1 MNVKAVERRIAYMKD
16 ENNEAKKYM
25 YVMQPVLYNKIDEDK
40 VIQEAAVRANIS
52 ELVMTVAYNALS
64 KVLTAW
70 ATEGHSVA
78 IPGLG
83 TMRFGLRAEAVD
95 KVEEVKSGL
104 IKSRR
109 LIFTPSV
116 KLKQE
121 LANTSISITCIDR
134 DGKIVKNVTS
144 NDKDDVEDP
153 DSENSGNTGGNTD
166 SKTDSDTGK
175 DNTGSDTGK
184 DNTGSQGGGSGTGS
198 GSGTSGDNTE
208 EMD

>member
-153 DSENSGNTGGNTD
+153 DSENSGNTGG
-166 SKTDSDTGK
+166 
-175 DNTGSDTGK
+175 
-184 DNTGSQGGGSGTGS
+184 SGTGS
-198 GSGTSGDNTE
+198 EGGTTDKGNTGGSGSSTGSEGSDSGDDKDHGS
-208 EMD
+208 MD

>member
-1 MNVKAVERRIAYMKD
+1 MGMNVKAVERRIAYMKD

-153 DSENSGNTGGNTD
+153 DNS
-166 SKTDSDTGK
+166 
-175 DNTGSDTGK
+175 DNT
-184 DNTGSQGGGSGTGS
+184 GGSGTGS
-198 GSGTSGDNTE
+198 EGGTTDKGNTGGSGSSTGSEGGDSGDDKDHSS
-208 EMD
+208 MD

>member
-153 DSENSGNTGGNTD
+153 DNS
-166 SKTDSDTGK
+166 
-175 DNTGSDTGK
+175 DNT
-184 DNTGSQGGGSGTGS
+184 GGSGTGS
-198 GSGTSGDNTE
+198 EGGTTDKGNTGGSGSSTGSEGGDSGDDKDHSS
-208 EMD
+208 MD

>member
-144 NDKDDVEDP
+144 GDKNDVEDP
-153 DSENSGNTGGNTD
+153 DSENSGNTGG
-166 SKTDSDTGK
+166 
-175 DNTGSDTGK
+175 
-184 DNTGSQGGGSGTGS
+184 SGTGS
-198 GSGTSGDNTE
+198 EGGTTDKGNTGGSGSSTGSEGSDSGDDKDHGS
-208 EMD
+208 MD

>member
-1 MNVKAVERRIAYMKD
+1 MGMNVKAVERRIAYMKD

-40 VIQEAAVRANIS
+40 VIQEAAIRANIS

-134 DGKIVKNVTS
+134 NGEVVKNVNS
-144 NDKDDVEDP
+144 SDKNDVEDP
-153 DSENSGNTGGNTD
+153 DASDNTTPGTGSNTD
-166 SKTDSDTGK
+166 K
-175 DNTGSDTGK
+175 DNPGST
-184 DNTGSQGGGSGTGS
+184 SQGGGSQGS
-198 GSGTSGDNTE
+198 GSDTGSTDDGNHGS
-208 EMD
+208 MD

>member
-1 MNVKAVERRIAYMKD
+1 MGMNVKAVERRIAYMKD

-153 DSENSGNTGGNTD
+153 DSENSGNTGG
-166 SKTDSDTGK
+166 
-175 DNTGSDTGK
+175 
-184 DNTGSQGGGSGTGS
+184 SGTGS
-198 GSGTSGDNTE
+198 EGGTTDKGNTGGSDSSTGSEGSESGDDKDHGS
-208 EMD
+208 MD

>member
-1 MNVKAVERRIAYMKD
+1 MGMNVKAVERRIAYMKD

-144 NDKDDVEDP
+144 GDKNDVEDP
-153 DSENSGNTGGNTD
+153 DSENSGNTGG
-166 SKTDSDTGK
+166 
-175 DNTGSDTGK
+175 
-184 DNTGSQGGGSGTGS
+184 SGTGS
-198 GSGTSGDNTE
+198 EGGTTDKGNTGGSGSSTGSEGSDSGDDKDHGS
-208 EMD
+208 MD

>member
-25 YVMQPVLYNKIDEDK
+25 FVMQPVLYNKIEEAK
-40 VIQEAAVRANIS
+40 VIKEAAVRANIS

-64 KVLTAW
+64 EVLKAW

-95 KVEEVKSGL
+95 DVEKVKTGL

-116 KLKQE
+116 GLKQE

-134 DGKIVKNVTS
+134 NGNIVKNVTS
-144 NDKDDVEDP
+144 GDKNDVEDP
-153 DSENSGNTGGNTD
+153 DNT
-166 SKTDSDTGK
+166 
-175 DNTGSDTGK
+175 DNTGSGT
-184 DNTGSQGGGSGTGS
+184 QGSGSTKGDS
-198 GSGTSGDNTE
+198 GSGTQGSGSTKGDSGDGEHTD
-208 EMD
+208 MD

>member
-25 YVMQPVLYNKIDEDK
+25 YVMQPVIYNKIDEEK

-64 KVLTAW
+64 KVLKAW

-95 KVEEVKSGL
+95 KVEDVKSGL

-116 KLKQE
+116 ALKQE
-121 LANTSISITCIDR
+121 LANTSISITCYDR
-134 DGKIVKNVTS
+134 NGEVVKNVTS
-144 NDKDDVEDP
+144 SDKNDVEDP
-153 DSENSGNTGGNTD
+153 D
-166 SKTDSDTGK
+166 DSDNAGTGS
-175 DNTGSDTGK
+175 NTGSDTDK
-184 DNTGSQGGGSGTGS
+184 DNTGGSGSQGGGSGSGNDSGS
-198 GSGTSGDNTE
+198 GSSTGSEDQGSSME
-208 EMD
+208 

>member
-1 MNVKAVERRIAYMKD
+1 MGMNVKAVERRIAYMKD

-25 YVMQPVLYNKIDEDK
+25 YVMQPVLYNKIDETK
-40 VIQEAAVRANIS
+40 VIKEAAVRANIS

-64 KVLTAW
+64 EVLKAW

-95 KVEEVKSGL
+95 KVEDVKAGL

-116 KLKQE
+116 ALKQE

-134 DGKIVKNVTS
+134 DGKVVKNVTS
-144 NDKDDVEDP
+144 SDKNDVEDP
-153 DSENSGNTGGNTD
+153 ENPDSTGGSGSST
-166 SKTDSDTGK
+166 DTGK
-175 DNTGSDTGK
+175 DNTDKG
-184 DNTGSQGGGSGTGS
+184 NTGSEGGSSTDTGGTGS
-198 GSGTSGDNTE
+198 EGDDDHSSME
-208 EMD
+208 

>member
-40 VIQEAAVRANIS
+40 VIQEAAIRANIS

-134 DGKIVKNVTS
+134 NGEVVKNVNS
-144 NDKDDVEDP
+144 SDKNDVEDP
-153 DSENSGNTGGNTD
+153 DASDNTTPGTGSNTD
-166 SKTDSDTGK
+166 K
-175 DNTGSDTGK
+175 DNPGST
-184 DNTGSQGGGSGTGS
+184 SQGGGSQGS
-198 GSGTSGDNTE
+198 GSDTGSTDDGNHGS
-208 EMD
+208 MD